1 MTTIT
6 ATDQARAMGRE
17 ARRSGE
23 DRAPALSA
31 PLMKM
36 LEGVPVGEARTIDLM
51 LAFTAGWDEGYP
63 RQQHGDPHEHDWRDL
78 GELDGK
84 HRNYYASY
92 CSLCGATMID

>member
-1 MTTIT
+1 MMTFT

-17 ARRSGE
+17 ARLRGE

-63 RQQHGDPHEHDWRDL
+63 HARGESHAHDWRDL
-78 GELDGK
+78 SELEGK
-84 HRNYYASY
+84 RLNYFASY